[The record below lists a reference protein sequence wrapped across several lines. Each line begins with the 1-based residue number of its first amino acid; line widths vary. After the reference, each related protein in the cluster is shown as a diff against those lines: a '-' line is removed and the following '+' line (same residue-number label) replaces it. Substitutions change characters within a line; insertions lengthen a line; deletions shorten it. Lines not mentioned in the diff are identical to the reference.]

1 MISAFLSNK
10 EDVSCGPYANGQVV
24 IVWQDDRI
32 DGGIYTQN
40 VFTNGGFGPHVSVE
54 EFSLVREATIYPNP
68 SAYPKMKV
76 WSDKQMT
83 ASIRLENLIGETI
96 STLTI
101 DLQKGENL
109 LSLPEPSIAGIYIVR
124 ILANKTDLWQ
134 GKWVRP

>member
-10 EDVSCGPYANGQVV
+10 EDVSCGPFVNGQVV

-40 VFTNGGFGPHVSVE
+40 IAANGGFGLQVSVE
-54 EFSLVREATIYPNP
+54 EFSLVREAMIFPNP

-83 ASIRLENLIGETI
+83 ASIRLENLIGETV

-109 LSLPEPSIAGIYIVR
+109 LSLPEPSFAGIYIVR
-124 ILANKTDLWQ
+124 IMDNKRDLWQ
-134 GKWVRP
+134 GKWIRP